1 MISPVKIWRRQK
13 KIRQFLGKVGKVITW
28 TKIYVAGS
36 DFKHSAPYIVVLVY
50 LGREKILV
58 QLADEKEEK
67 NLIGKKVKICLR
79 RIREIG
85 QEDVIP
91 YGLKAKLIDS

>member
-13 KIRQFLGKVGKVITW
+13 KIRQFLGKVGEVTTW

-36 DFKHSAPYIVVLVY
+36 DFKNSAPYIVILVD

-58 QLADEKEEK
+58 QLADEKEAK
-67 NLIGKKVKICLR
+67 NLIGSRVKICLR
-79 RIREIG
+79 RIRQIG
-85 QEDVIP
+85 QEDIIP
-91 YGLKAKLIDS
+91 YGLKAKLIKS

>member
-36 DFKHSAPYIVVLVY
+36 DFKQNAPYIVVLVK
-50 LGREKILV
+50 LEKEKILV
-58 QLADEKEEK
+58 QLTDEKEEK

-79 RIREIG
+79 RIRQIG
-85 QEDVIP
+85 HEDIIP
-91 YGLKAKLIDS
+91 YGLKAKLIDN

>member
-13 KIRQFLGKVGKVITW
+13 KIRQFLGKIGEVVTW

-36 DFKHSAPYIVVLVY
+36 DFKHSAPYIVVLVD
-50 LGREKILV
+50 LEREKILA
-58 QLADEKEEK
+58 QLADEKDEK

-79 RIREIG
+79 RIRQIG
-85 QEDVIP
+85 QEDIIP
-91 YGLKAKLIDS
+91 YGLKAKLIDN